1 MITGILNPER
11 MHCANLCLGVE
22 KCVRYISCH
31 AFCPS
36 LHVQDETDCTVNIA
50 IGNVDLIILGLYLAG
65 VIWFGSWIGGKQKDL
80 SDYLLGG
87 KTLPWWAILG
97 SIVATET
104 STVTFLSVPGIAYQ
118 PGGNLQFLQLP
129 LGYIVGRF
137 LVILFLL
144 PLYFRGEI
152 YSAYEV
158 FKKRFGGKTERLSS
172 LTFIVMRTLADGLRL
187 YLTALVLE
195 KVVGIPISACVV
207 VIGIGTIIY
216 TCLGGMKSVVWNDCL
231 QFVIYIAGAL
241 FAFGVII
248 EALPDGWS
256 GYQQFAVTNH
266 KWTMFDFEWE
276 LSKTYTFWAGLV
288 GGMFLSMATHGA
300 DQLMIQRYL
309 GARNQRDAARA
320 LGFSGFVVFLQF
332 ALFLLLGIG
341 LAAFYQSFPPATPF
355 EKPDEVFATFIID
368 NLPKGIK
375 GLTLAAVFAAAMS
388 TLSSSL
394 SSTTSAL
401 VNDFYLPL
409 TSTTKQ
415 QSELVRISRVFT
427 VLFGLAQIFVGIA
440 SQSIES
446 SVVGNVLAIAGIST
460 GLILGIFF
468 LATFSQR
475 ASQASALFGFLV
487 GLATVL
493 YVAFGI
499 KGTVAWPWYTL
510 IGAVTV
516 FVVGI
521 ISSRFLPASQQALTE
536 ADE

>member
-1 MITGILNPER
+1 MITGNLNPER
-11 MHCANLCLGVE
+11 MHSAKLHWNWKLCPLKLLSRVL
-22 KCVRYISCH
+22 
-31 AFCPS
+31 PS
-36 LHVQDETDCTVNIA
+36 IIRSKITGCTVNIA
-50 IGNVDLIILGLYLAG
+50 IGNIDLIILGLYLAA
-65 VIWFGSWIGGKQKDL
+65 VVWFGSWVGGKQKDL

-118 PGGNLQFLQLP
+118 PDGNLQFLQLP

-152 YSAYEV
+152 FSAYEV
-158 FKKRFGGKTERLSS
+158 FKKRFGGKTERLAS

-241 FAFGVII
+241 FAFYVIL
-248 EALPDGWS
+248 EALPGGWTD
-256 GYQQFAVTNH
+256 YQQFAVANH
-266 KWTMFDFEWE
+266 KWTMFDFQWD
-276 LSKTYTFWAGLV
+276 LSQTYTFWAGLV

-409 TSTTKQ
+409 TSRKKQ
-415 QSELVRISRVFT
+415 QSELVALSRVFT

-475 ASQASALFGFLV
+475 ASQASALLGFLV

-493 YVAFGI
+493 YVAFII

-510 IGAVTV
+510 IGATTV

-521 ISSRFLPASQQALTE
+521 ATSRFFPATE
-536 ADE
+536 PADSETTE

>member
-1 MITGILNPER
+1 
-11 MHCANLCLGVE
+11 
-22 KCVRYISCH
+22 
-31 AFCPS
+31 
-36 LHVQDETDCTVNIA
+36 VNIA
-50 IGNVDLIILGLYLAG
+50 IGTVDLFILGLYLIG
-65 VIWFGSWIGGKQKDL
+65 VVLFGSWVGGKQKNL

-104 STVTFLSVPGIAYQ
+104 STVTFLSVPGIAYE
-118 PGGNLQFLQLP
+118 PAGNLQFLQLP

-137 LVILFLL
+137 LVIVFLL

-158 FKKRFGGKTERLSS
+158 FKKRFGGTTERTAS
-172 LTFIVMRTLADGLRL
+172 LTFIIMRTLADGLRL

-195 KVVGIPISACVV
+195 KVVGIPLSACVV

-231 QFVIYIAGAL
+231 QFVIYIAGAI

-248 EALPDGWS
+248 NDLPHGWS
-256 GYQQFAVTNH
+256 DYQQFAVTHH
-266 KWTMFDFEWE
+266 KLTMFDFEWN
-276 LSKTYTFWAGLV
+276 LASTYTFWAGLV

-309 GARNQRDAARA
+309 GARNQKDAAKA
-320 LGFSGFVVFLQF
+320 LGISGFVVFAQF
-332 ALFLLLGIG
+332 ALFLLLGIA
-341 LAAFYQSFPPATPF
+341 LAAFYTTFPPATPF
-355 EKPDEVFATFIID
+355 QKPDEVFASFIID
-368 NLPKGIK
+368 HLPVGIK

-415 QSELVRISRVFT
+415 QTELVKLSRLFT
-427 VLFGLAQIFVGIA
+427 ALFGIAQISVGIA
-440 SQSIES
+440 SQSIS
-446 SVVGNVLAIAGIST
+446 NSVVGSVLAIAGIST
-460 GLILGIFF
+460 GLILGIFY
-468 LATFSQR
+468 LATFSKR
-475 ASQASALFGFLV
+475 TSQASALLGFVV
-487 GLATVL
+487 GLGVVL
-493 YVAFGI
+493 YVAFEM
-499 KGTVAWPWYTL
+499 KDQVAWPWYTL
-510 IGAVTV
+510 IGATTV
-516 FVVGI
+516 FLVGI
-521 ISSRFLPASQQALTE
+521 AASQFLPAAQPASE
-536 ADE
+536 E

>member
-1 MITGILNPER
+1 MNAGLV
-11 MHCANLCLGVE
+11 A
-22 KCVRYISCH
+22 
-31 AFCPS
+31 
-36 LHVQDETDCTVNIA
+36 VNIA
-50 IGNVDLIILGLYLAG
+50 IGTTDMIILVLYLLG
-65 VIWFGSWIGGKQKDL
+65 VVLFGSWIGGRQKDL

-104 STVTFLSVPGIAYQ
+104 STVTFLSVPGIAFA

-137 LVILFLL
+137 LVIMFLL

-158 FKKRFGGKTERLSS
+158 FKKRFGGTTERVSS
-172 LTFIVMRTLADGLRL
+172 LTFIIMRTLADGLRL

-195 KVVGIPISACVV
+195 KVVGIPLPLCVV

-231 QFVIYIAGAL
+231 QFVIYIAGAV
-241 FAFGVII
+241 FAFAVII
-248 EALPDGWS
+248 NDLPEGWS
-256 GYQQFAVTNH
+256 SYQQFAAANH
-266 KWTMFDFEWE
+266 KFTMFDFDWNFAK
-276 LSKTYTFWAGLV
+276 SYTFWAGLV

-309 GARNQRDAARA
+309 GAKNQKDAARA
-320 LGFSGFVVFLQF
+320 LGFSGFLVFAQF
-332 ALFLLLGIG
+332 ALFLLLGVA
-341 LAAFYQSFPPATPF
+341 LAAFYATFPPVTPF
-355 EKPDEVFATFIID
+355 EKPDEVFASFIID
-368 NLPKGIK
+368 HLPVGVK

-409 TSTTKQ
+409 TSTHKQ
-415 QSELVRISRVFT
+415 QSELVSLSRIFT
-427 VLFGLAQIFVGIA
+427 ALFGCAQIAVGIA
-440 SQSIES
+440 SQSISS

-468 LATFSQR
+468 LATFSRQ
-475 ASQASALFGFLV
+475 ASQASALLGFV
-487 GLATVL
+487 IGLTVVL
-493 YVAFGI
+493 YVAFAMKQDI
-499 KGTVAWPWYTL
+499 AWPWYTL
-510 IGAVTV
+510 IGATTV
-516 FVVGI
+516 FAVGI
-521 ISSRFLPASQQALTE
+521 LGSYFLPQSQTLIE
-536 ADE
+536 E